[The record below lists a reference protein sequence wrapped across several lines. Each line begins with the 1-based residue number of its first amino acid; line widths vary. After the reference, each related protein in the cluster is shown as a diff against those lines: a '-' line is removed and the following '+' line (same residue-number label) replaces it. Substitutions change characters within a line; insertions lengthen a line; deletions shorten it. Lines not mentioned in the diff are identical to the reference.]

1 VLTMNFLFIFT
12 NRTLKEVTDYIDLRD
27 VLSYKSYLRK
37 DDDMIPAG
45 FKLTTA
51 DERHCFCARN
61 CNEKWSWM
69 VTIERLMDFKYTG
82 KSPYNCIDWIATRGF
97 MSQGEFERGKF
108 DERVDPTKPK

>member
-1 VLTMNFLFIFT
+1 MNFLFVFT
-12 NRTLKEVTDYIDLRD
+12 NRTMKEVTDFIDLRD

-45 FKLTTA
+45 FKLTTLE
-51 DERHCFCARN
+51 DMHYFCARN

-82 KSPYNCIDWIATRGF
+82 KSPYNNIDWITTRGF
-97 MSQGEFERGKF
+97 MSLGEFERGRF